1 MKAQLKLRQMFQ
13 KSKHP
18 DDINK
23 KKLLGILLV
32 FYILIF
38 IRYGMYPSSI
48 FERVF
53 MSALY
58 VILIPLL
65 AFLFLWPIGFALLF
79 VWMLLVDFYKW
90 FNLWIHK

>member
-1 MKAQLKLRQMFQ
+1 MFQ

-23 KKLLGILLV
+23 KKLLGILVV

-38 IRYGMYPSSI
+38 IRYGTFNSSI
-48 FERVF
+48 LERIF
-53 MSALY
+53 MSALS

-65 AFLFLWPIGFALLF
+65 LFLLFWPIGFMLLMAWEF
-79 VWMLLVDFYKW
+79 LVDFYKW